1 MTAPETSAETS
12 ARTPAQF
19 VLDLGHRPALG
30 RADFLVSQCN
40 AEAVAWI
47 DRWPDWPALG
57 LVIWG
62 PAASGKSHL
71 GQVWRA
77 RAGAPMITAADLD
90 DREPPD
96 LAGEVGAVYVDDA
109 DRIAG
114 DAKRERVALHV
125 YNLIAERGGHILFS
139 ARTPPGRWQLA
150 LADLSSRLNALPA
163 APIAPPDD
171 AVLGAVLLKLFTDRQ
186 LHVGVDVIQ
195 FAVTR
200 MERSFEAAER
210 LVAALDV
217 AALASQRRVTIP
229 LLREVLPRVDGAGS
243 P

>member
-1 MTAPETSAETS
+1 MTATE
-12 ARTPAQF
+12 TPAQL

-40 AEAVAWI
+40 ADAVAWI
-47 DRWPDWPALG
+47 DRWPDWPAPG

-77 RAGAPMITAADLD
+77 RAGAPMVAAADLD
-90 DREPPD
+90 NREPPD
-96 LAGEVGAVYVDDA
+96 LTGQHGVVYFDGADT
-109 DRIAG
+109 IAG
-114 DAKRERVALHV
+114 DPERERVALHV
-125 YNLIAERGGHILFS
+125 YNLIAERGGHILYS
-139 ARTPPGRWQLA
+139 ARTPPARWQLG
-150 LADLSSRLNALPA
+150 LADLRSRLNALPVA
-163 APIAPPDD
+163 AIAPPDD

-186 LHVGVDVIQ
+186 LHVGVDVVQ

-210 LVAALDV
+210 LVAAVDRI
-217 AALASQRRVTIP
+217 ALASQRRVTVP
-229 LLREVLPRVDGAGS
+229 LIREVLPHVAEAD
-243 P
+243 PKDEL

>member
-1 MTAPETSAETS
+1 VTSTE
-12 ARTPAQF
+12 TPAQL

-40 AEAVAWI
+40 ADAVAWV
-47 DRWPDWPALG
+47 DRWPDWPAPG

-77 RAGAPMITAADLD
+77 RVGAPMITSADLD
-90 DREPPD
+90 TKEPPD
-96 LAGEVGAVYVDDA
+96 LAGELGAVYIDGA
-109 DRIAG
+109 DTIAG
-114 DAKRERVALHV
+114 DPKRERAALHV
-125 YNLIAERGGHILFS
+125 YNLIAEQGGHILFS
-139 ARTPPGRWQLA
+139 ARTPPGRWAIA
-150 LADLSSRLNALPA
+150 LADLRSRLNALPA
-163 APIAPPDD
+163 VTIAPPDD

-186 LHVGVDVIQ
+186 LQVSAEVIQ

-210 LVAALDV
+210 LVAAVDT
-217 AALASQRRVTIP
+217 AALASRRGVTVP
-229 LLREVLPRVDGAGS
+229 LLREVFGHVGGAG
-243 P
+243 